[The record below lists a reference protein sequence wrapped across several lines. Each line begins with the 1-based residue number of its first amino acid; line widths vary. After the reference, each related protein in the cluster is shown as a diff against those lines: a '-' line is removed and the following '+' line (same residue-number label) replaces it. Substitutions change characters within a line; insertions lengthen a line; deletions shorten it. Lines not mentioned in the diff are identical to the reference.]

1 MVFYGSEIFAELAY
15 NIGFPLDQVNI
26 QFLLCFDPKSTHI
39 TLTLKH
45 CKNPNCSNSS
55 KYFHSS
61 SFCGFEKK
69 NLGMWL

>member
-26 QFLLCFDPKSTHI
+26 QFLLCFDPQKP
-39 TLTLKH
+39 KMF
-45 CKNPNCSNSS
+45 NSS

-61 SFCGFEKK
+61 LFCGFEKK